1 MFLKHKA
8 VRLILFAVLGL
19 LVLYNG
25 ISCAAAW
32 HKAAAQPYLVSG
44 TERLD
49 FMGYATM
56 AALNGAGCAVSAILL
71 AVFTRMGK
79 RKPQSAETPL

>member
-32 HKAAAQPYLVSG
+32 HKAAVQLRQVLH
-44 TERLD
+44 R
-49 FMGYATM
+49 
-56 AALNGAGCAVSAILL
+56 
-71 AVFTRMGK
+71 
-79 RKPQSAETPL
+79 